1 MQKTGETQKQSACL
15 RQRSDSEK
23 IITEKQLKENSKENK
38 TSVVKN
44 YCDNDVLQTK
54 DLTSFDCRN
63 IWKAF

>member
-1 MQKTGETQKQSACL
+1 MQKTWETQKQSACL
-15 RQRSDSEK
+15 RHRSDSEK
-23 IITEKQLKENSKENK
+23 IITEKQLEENSKENK

-63 IWKAF
+63 IWKSF